1 MFRLRE
7 GWLTSQENRIN
18 FQYYYVRKGADRI
31 TKGDEK
37 EFIWNQ
43 FYSIIGFS
51 YLNKFNLFNLLTDFY
66 FILRA

>member
-1 MFRLRE
+1 MFGKE
-7 GWLTSQENRIN
+7 PTEI
-18 FQYYYVRKGADRI
+18 RI

-51 YLNKFNLFNLLTDFY
+51 YFNKFNLFNLLTDF
-66 FILRA
+66 FVSLGFLLLF